1 MKRKQLP
8 KSLFLLIAVFSISS
22 FLFVNVHANVA
33 NAGLCCATKLEQP
46 KMEESE
52 NGKARE
58 LPVPDMTV
66 LGRLLELAQKFI
78 DVAS

>member
-8 KSLFLLIAVFSISS
+8 KSLFLLIAVFSVSS
-22 FLFVNVHANVA
+22 FLFVNVHAS
-33 NAGLCCATKLEQP
+33 NAKSDLCCAAKLEQP

-52 NGKARE
+52 NGKSRE
-58 LPVPDMTV
+58 IAVPDVTV

-78 DVAS
+78 DIAR